1 MKYEELTRKEK
12 QLLALEYPYKSD
24 RQLWDTTLGKSQ
36 YDSSKFFNS
45 PEQIEELKEQM
56 AQEDVSLTNRSDFV
70 TGEPTTAHSDTIS
83 ILDKALGPF
92 GEDVYRN
99 MLEMSQ
105 KEMNPVALLK
115 DLILMQAQ
123 RLEMGMQY
131 EVDVGMGNNP
141 ETEAC
146 ARGFESMLKTLNDM
160 INGERHN
167 VTVNHSVSSMI
178 SEMNLKEEDF
188 IDLEEDMYDYTED

>member
-83 ILDKALGPF
+83 ILDKAVGPF

-105 KEMNPVALLK
+105 K
-115 DLILMQAQ
+115 
-123 RLEMGMQY
+123 EMGMQY

-188 IDLEEDMYDYTED
+188 IDLEEDMYDYTKD